1 MIRCTCH
8 FKEKTFKIC
17 VGQTCTIGGLMH
29 KLRNYIQLNEA
40 EAMFLFI
47 DNKFYSN
54 SKFLSD
60 LGNILTITI
69 RTESTYG
76 SMDRQFIKASIVTQ
90 KGLFICRCVWSW
102 YGLYEYEDVS
112 IHNSD
117 EEAKS
122 YLIKLR
128 CGDISNG

>member
-1 MIRCTCH
+1 MIRCVCQ
-8 FKEKTFKIC
+8 FGEKTFKIC

-29 KLRNYIQLNEA
+29 KLRKYIQLNEA

-47 DNKFYSN
+47 DNEFYSN
-54 SKFLSD
+54 SKLLSD
-60 LGNILTITI
+60 LGSVLTVTI

-76 SMDRQFIKASIVTQ
+76 SMNKQFVKASIVTQ

-102 YGLYEYEDVS
+102 YNLYEYEDVS
-112 IHNSD
+112 IHNTA

-122 YLIKLR
+122 HLIKLR
-128 CGDISNG
+128 CGDISDG